1 MLKISLKLF
10 KSAVKI
16 NAFVITQ
23 LTVVLLICIFMISSL
38 YSRVEFYLP
47 LKNILNDKA
56 SAISFGYEYIDKT
69 QNKMFLLDYKTSPL
83 KKELKNVEE
92 IYTRYLPYISNE
104 QGNLSVMSYDDSVIN
119 LYSPKLHKGKWLNN
133 VESYSKGD
141 SIPAVIYQ
149 NNSSYN
155 IGDTFKGTAKTYE
168 NEDINVDFKVIGIIN
183 EDSEI
188 FGKSGETLNNHLSFY
203 ESPSEIFNY
212 EIEED
217 QPIVLAIVPNKIITG
232 LNIVAHYDSVN
243 GIVTYNKN
251 ISNKD
256 IILNTSEL
264 NMRYG
269 NFSENIW
276 TINEKS
282 LVYIKT
288 QLYTLLP
295 IVICIAVIAVI
306 SSICT
311 SAIITKKN
319 LKKYVVFFICGN
331 RWNQCFRICIF
342 NSLLTVLISLFAAL
356 ILSII
361 ISVCFNIAMFFSI
374 YSLLICAAVMLM
386 YVFLSLILPYRIL
399 KSSTP
404 RELLRRSLI

>member
-92 IYTRYLPYISNE
+92 IYTRYLPYINNE
-104 QGNLSVMSYDDSVIN
+104 ESNLSVMSYDDSVIN
-119 LYSPKLHKGKWLNN
+119 LYSPKLQKGKWLNN

-155 IGDTFKGTAKTYE
+155 IGNRFKGTAKTYE

-212 EIEED
+212 EIEEN

-269 NFSENIW
+269 NFSENI
-276 TINEKS
+276 
-282 LVYIKT
+282 
-288 QLYTLLP
+288 
-295 IVICIAVIAVI
+295 
-306 SSICT
+306 
-311 SAIITKKN
+311 
-319 LKKYVVFFICGN
+319 
-331 RWNQCFRICIF
+331 
-342 NSLLTVLISLFAAL
+342 
-356 ILSII
+356 
-361 ISVCFNIAMFFSI
+361 
-374 YSLLICAAVMLM
+374 
-386 YVFLSLILPYRIL
+386 
-399 KSSTP
+399 
-404 RELLRRSLI
+404 